1 MLDDNGPTQPD
12 SWILSIIIG
21 ILAIPHHLLCPSWRL
36 LLVCLTTTTLLSA
49 MLIHSVCY
57 VGHASAYYFMVVQ
70 LLYAVVLVICS
81 FFYIPLDDSAQETQ
95 AYSVERTMDRTQD
108 LIGKVLC
115 VAIALWIFLWSLCDW
130 RGEY

>member
-1 MLDDNGPTQPD
+1 
-12 SWILSIIIG
+12 
-21 ILAIPHHLLCPSWRL
+21 
-36 LLVCLTTTTLLSA
+36 
-49 MLIHSVCY
+49 
-57 VGHASAYYFMVVQ
+57 MVVQ